1 MDPINTPSVFIITS
15 SVSQRPRRKKYC
27 AASTPTDNKKP
38 IPIEIR
44 TVCFILPYRANGRLN
59 PNGKNNSIFIY
70 MVRYS
75 SGSIW
80 AFINVTNGTSETS
93 LALSLR
99 LFKIVN
105 IRTRNKATIVP
116 ISAITLRAF
125 GRNNSIATVHMTKI
139 AIVSKYT

>member
-27 AASTPTDNKKP
+27 AASTPTENKKP

-59 PNGKNNSIFIY
+59 PNGRNNNIFIY

-75 SGSIW
+75 SGSVW

-93 LALSLR
+93 LVLPLC
-99 LFKIVN
+99 LFKTVN
-105 IRTRNKATIVP
+105 IRTRSKAAIVP
-116 ISAITLRAF
+116 ISAVTLRAF
-125 GRNNSIATVHMTKI
+125 GHNKSIATVHITNN
-139 AIVSKYT
+139 AIVSIYT